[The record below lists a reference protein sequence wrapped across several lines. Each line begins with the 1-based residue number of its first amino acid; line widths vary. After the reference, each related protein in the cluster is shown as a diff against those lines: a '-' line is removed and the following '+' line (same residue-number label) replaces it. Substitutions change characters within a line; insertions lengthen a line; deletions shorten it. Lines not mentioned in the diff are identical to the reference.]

1 MSNSLDSSEKNPVK
15 NSATIDKGVLAGNGL
30 RGFAWLLAL
39 QAAGEV
45 VVKQFGLTFPGPVLG
60 MVFLL
65 FALYWSSVRLAVA
78 ACAEFLLNHLS
89 LLFVPVGVGVMT
101 HLGIFNDFGWR
112 IAVVLVLST
121 WVGLAVTALALR
133 RFIVDEPKRD
143 KQAG

>member
-1 MSNSLDSSEKNPVK
+1 MSNLTDSPQQVPVMAAP
-15 NSATIDKGVLAGNGL
+15 STAVLAL

-39 QAAGEV
+39 QAVGELA
-45 VVKQFGLTFPGPVLG
+45 VKQFGLTVPGPVLG

-65 FALYWSSVRLAVA
+65 FALKLPSVRLAVA
-78 ACAEFLLNHLS
+78 GCADFLLNHLS

-121 WVGLAVTALALR
+121 WVGLSVTALTLR
-133 RFIVDEPKRD
+133 WLNKKE
-143 KQAG
+143 G

>member
-1 MSNSLDSSEKNPVK
+1 MMSNHTDSPQQVPVIAAP
-15 NSATIDKGVLAGNGL
+15 STAVLAL

-45 VVKQFGLTFPGPVLG
+45 AVKQFGLTVPGPVLG

-65 FALYWSSVRLAVA
+65 FALKLPSARLAVA
-78 ACAEFLLNHLS
+78 GCAEFLLNHLS

-121 WVGLAVTALALR
+121 WVGLSVTALTLR
-133 RFIVDEPKRD
+133 WLKRR
-143 KQAG
+143 KG

>member
-1 MSNSLDSSEKNPVK
+1 MSNPPDLSSQNPATGA
-15 NSATIDKGVLAGNGL
+15 SAVHGL

-39 QAAGEV
+39 QAVGELA
-45 VVKQFGLTFPGPVLG
+45 VKQLGLTVPGPVLG

-65 FALYWSSVRLAVA
+65 FALYWPSVRLAVA

-101 HLGIFNDFGWR
+101 HLGVFNDFGWR

-121 WVGLAVTALALR
+121 WVGLSVTALALR
-133 RFIVDEPKRD
+133 WLQRQE
-143 KQAG
+143 G

>member
-1 MSNSLDSSEKNPVK
+1 MKIMTNST
-15 NSATIDKGVLAGNGL
+15 NSAPVPMPSAINSMSAL

-39 QAAGEV
+39 QTVGEL
-45 VVKQFGLTFPGPVLG
+45 VVKQSGLAVPGPVLG

-65 FALYWSSVRLAVA
+65 LALRWPSVQVAVA
-78 ACAEFLLNHLS
+78 SCAEFLLAHLS

-121 WVGLAVTALALR
+121 WVGLSVTALALR
-133 RFIVDEPKRD
+133 WLQGRHKDEKVN
-143 KQAG
+143 KVT

>member
-1 MSNSLDSSEKNPVK
+1 MKIMTNST
-15 NSATIDKGVLAGNGL
+15 NSAPAPLPNAVNSMSAL

-39 QAAGEV
+39 QTVGEL
-45 VVKQFGLTFPGPVLG
+45 VVKQSGLAVPGPVLG

-65 FALYWSSVRLAVA
+65 LALRWPSVQTAVA
-78 ACAEFLLNHLS
+78 SCAEFLLAHLS

-121 WVGLAVTALALR
+121 WVGLSVTALALR
-133 RFIVDEPKRD
+133 WLQRRK
-143 KQAG
+143 G